1 MAPKYTRPD
10 MPAPAAWPEG
20 AAYKA
25 ADVKKKAP
33 LATEIG
39 WREFIIDGKL
49 RQVIELALANNRDLR
64 VAALNVDKIRGQY
77 QIAMS
82 YLVPHVDGSA
92 SRTDQQVARD
102 MSTTGKEHFGRSYSV
117 GLGVAAYELDLFG
130 RVRSMKDQALEQY
143 FATEEAR
150 KSAQISLVAEV
161 ANAYMT
167 VAAYQ
172 ELLKLAQDTLNTQ
185 EETYKLIQRRY
196 EAGITSEL
204 DLKQAQTR
212 LDSARVD
219 IAKYRRD
226 AAIAE
231 NALNVLVGT
240 PVPEKLLAKEFG
252 SIKVM
257 KEISPGMPSEVLLK
271 RPDILQAEHMLK
283 SANANIGAARAAF
296 FPRITLTANAGYASA
311 KLTDLF
317 TPYNHAWNF
326 TPQVT
331 MPIFDGGVNIANLK
345 VAKTD
350 KEIMLAQYEKAIQE
364 AFKEVANALAIHGT
378 VGEQLSAQQS
388 LTEATEQAYKLSDA
402 RYKAGIDSYLTL
414 LDAQRS
420 LYGAQQALITVRL
433 LRMTNYVT
441 LYKALGGGFDNP
453 VKEEAPKSGGEGASA
468 SVDKP
473 A

>member
-1 MAPKYTRPD
+1 
-10 MPAPAAWPEG
+10 
-20 AAYKA
+20 
-25 ADVKKKAP
+25 
-33 LATEIG
+33 
-39 WREFIIDGKL
+39 
-49 RQVIELALANNRDLR
+49 
-64 VAALNVDKIRGQY
+64 
-77 QIAMS
+77 
-82 YLVPHVDGSA
+82 
-92 SRTDQQVARD
+92 
-102 MSTTGKEHFGRSYSV
+102 
-117 GLGVAAYELDLFG
+117 
-130 RVRSMKDQALEQY
+130 
-143 FATEEAR
+143 
-150 KSAQISLVAEV
+150 VAEV